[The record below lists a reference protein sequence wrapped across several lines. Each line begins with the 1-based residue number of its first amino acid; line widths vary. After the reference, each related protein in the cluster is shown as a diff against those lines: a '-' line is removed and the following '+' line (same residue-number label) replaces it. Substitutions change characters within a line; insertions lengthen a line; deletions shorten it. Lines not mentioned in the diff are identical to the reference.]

1 MYNKVKSN
9 KVKGRRGPGRPF
21 NTTTYPWR
29 STAIGKGFMLNTMTP
44 PGGQMLEK
52 LRNEGFDYDY
62 YITDYGTFV
71 TRIS

>member
-9 KVKGRRGPGRPF
+9 KFKGRRGPGRPF

-29 STAIGKGFMLNTMTP
+29 STKIGGAFMLNTMTP

-52 LRNEGFDYDY
+52 LRNEGFDYSY
-62 YITDYGTFV
+62 KITDYGTIV
-71 TRIS
+71 LRVS